1 MKYVATLND
10 REYLVEILD
19 DHQVRIEDQV
29 YKVDFTSVSDQP
41 MYSILVDGQSYEA
54 YVFPEE
60 SQWNVVLH
68 GTLYSVQVEDEREKR
83 LRAAAGGN
91 IVLTGDTPVKAPMP
105 GLIISVQ
112 IEEGQTVAKGDT
124 LVILE
129 SMKMQNELLA
139 PRAGVISRLQVE
151 AGESVDRHQMLCY
164 VGNPK

>member
-1 MKYVATLND
+1 MKYVATINGQ
-10 REYLVEILD
+10 EYLVEILD
-19 DHQVRIEDQV
+19 ENRVQIGDNEFT
-29 YKVDFTSVSDQP
+29 VDFTSVSEQP
-41 MYSILVDGQSYEA
+41 MYSILVDGKSYEA
-54 YVFPEE
+54 YVFSEE
-60 SQWNVVLH
+60 NLWNVVLH

-91 IVLTGDTPVKAPMP
+91 VVLTGDTPIKSPMP

-112 IEEGQTVAKGDT
+112 VEEGQTVSRGET

-139 PRAGVISRLQVE
+139 PRDGIISRLQVE
-151 AGESVDRHQMLCY
+151 AGESVDRHQLLCY